1 MVIPKEL
8 FSLLSLANG
17 RTVSV
22 AILANGINFLTNIK
36 DLISLNF
43 VDNIGAYADELT
55 FKVTN
60 SYFRPKSGDKL
71 ELYIGF
77 SYYGTFIV
85 KESTRTKS
93 DLTIKATSSNFSDRL
108 KEKKSRAWDKI
119 KICDLIAK
127 IAKEHGLKHKCDVKG
142 YIVHLAQENE
152 SDLNLLVKLSRDY
165 HARFNI
171 KNDTLIFIIFGVDK
185 VPSFFV
191 LENECES
198 YSITHT
204 TKPAYK
210 SAKAIWHDTKE
221 NKTKEVVVGKGK
233 PELKLKDSFKDS
245 AEAKTKAKAMLK
257 NITQGTVKGRFKI
270 YGQEFRAGAT
280 IQLIGFLEEDGLYNI
295 DKVTHT
301 INNSYTVE
309 VEFSKI

>member
-1 MVIPKEL
+1 MVIPGQLLTL
-8 FSLLSLANG
+8 FDPT
-17 RTVSV
+17 RKVRV
-22 AILANGINFLTNIK
+22 AILTNGINFLTNIK

-60 SYFRPKSGDKL
+60 SYFRPKIGEKL

-85 KESTRTKS
+85 KESTKTKN
-93 DLTIKATSSNFSDRL
+93 DLTIKATSSNFTDKL
-108 KEKKSRAWDKI
+108 KEKKSRAWEKI
-119 KICDLIAK
+119 KLCDLIAK
-127 IAKEHGLKHKCDVKG
+127 IAKEHGLKHKCDIKG
-142 YIVHLAQENE
+142 YIVHLAQESE
-152 SDLNLLVKLSRDY
+152 SDINLLIKLSRDY

-171 KNDTLIFIIFGVDK
+171 KNDTLIFIKYGIDK
-185 VPSFFV
+185 VPSFFA
-191 LENECES
+191 LESECES

-221 NKTKEVVVGKGK
+221 NKTKEVVVGKGE
-233 PELKLKDSFKDS
+233 PQLKIKDTFKNTAD
-245 AEAKTKAKAMLK
+245 AKTKAKAALK
-257 NITQGTVKGRFKI
+257 NITQGTVKGRLKI

-280 IQLIGFLEEDGLYNI
+280 LKLTGFLEEDGLYNI
-295 DKVTHT
+295 DKVTHN
-301 INNSYTVE
+301 ISSSYTVD